1 MDQRDF
7 YDTTHGSFEDTI
19 NVPENCT
26 CETLPVLLNAGQVS
40 FHHKLTFHGSYP
52 NTPGRLR
59 RNIAIHLRTEK
70 SWPKKGQESVF
81 TSDLDDYDLNPA
93 VFGL

>member
-70 SWPKKGQESVF
+70 SWPKKGQESVV